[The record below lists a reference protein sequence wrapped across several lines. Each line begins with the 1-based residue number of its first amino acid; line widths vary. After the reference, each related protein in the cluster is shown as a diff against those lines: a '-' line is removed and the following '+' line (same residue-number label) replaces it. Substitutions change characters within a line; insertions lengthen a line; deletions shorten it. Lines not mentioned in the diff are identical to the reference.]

1 MEKSNFSFDKRVES
15 LGLNKSDKVLIAY
28 SGGGDSTFL
37 LMQALNYFYDG
48 NLYVAYV
55 DYHDSEYTP
64 EEEKIVL
71 DFIRDKNIQFFRK
84 DVYLSWKESNF
95 EARARDI
102 RYKFFKDIVL
112 KENLKGVLVAHHAND
127 DAETYLFQ
135 KSRGSITDE
144 LGLKSISIL
153 YGISVYRPLL
163 PIKKSDIIKYL
174 NDNDIIY
181 FDDPTNKNWNRSR
194 DRLRMS
200 VLSSDDNVDKTL
212 EQRNR
217 DSIKNDEEIEKANE
231 FLNKNR
237 YEFKEYRKLSIN
249 IQRRFLYKAI
259 QILIGK
265 EDNDMVV
272 STMNICFEF
281 LKSNRTESLKLNDE
295 LYLYK
300 DKDEFYFGS
309 PIELNDSYS
318 FEIDRPGIYDFN
330 SIHLDLSNP
339 SLYKINKFPVFIKAV
354 KKGDM
359 ISTDLECK
367 DGWLCM
373 KKHGVPTYLRGFYP
387 ALYNK
392 EGNIIYLP
400 FYGDD
405 KFYINVSR
413 IYPKQKY

>member
-1 MEKSNFSFDKRVES
+1 
-15 LGLNKSDKVLIAY
+15 
-28 SGGGDSTFL
+28 
-37 LMQALNYFYDG
+37 
-48 NLYVAYV
+48 
-55 DYHDSEYTP
+55 
-64 EEEKIVL
+64 
-71 DFIRDKNIQFFRK
+71 
-84 DVYLSWKESNF
+84 
-95 EARARDI
+95 
-102 RYKFFKDIVL
+102 
-112 KENLKGVLVAHHAND
+112 
-127 DAETYLFQ
+127 
-135 KSRGSITDE
+135 
-144 LGLKSISIL
+144 
-153 YGISVYRPLL
+153 
-163 PIKKSDIIKYL
+163 
-174 NDNDIIY
+174 
-181 FDDPTNKNWNRSR
+181 
-194 DRLRMS
+194 MS
-200 VLSSDDNVDKTL
+200 VLSSDVNVDKTL

-217 DSIKNDEEIEKANE
+217 DSIKNDEEIEKSNE

-300 DKDEFYFGS
+300 DKDEFYLGS
-309 PIELNDSYS
+309 PIELNDSYL

-373 KKHGVPTYLRGFYP
+373 KNMECQH
-387 ALYNK
+387 
-392 EGNIIYLP
+392 I
-400 FYGDD
+400 
-405 KFYINVSR
+405 
-413 IYPKQKY
+413 

>member
-48 NLYVAYV
+48 NIYVAYV

-217 DSIKNDEEIEKANE
+217 D
-231 FLNKNR
+231 
-237 YEFKEYRKLSIN
+237 
-249 IQRRFLYKAI
+249 
-259 QILIGK
+259 
-265 EDNDMVV
+265 
-272 STMNICFEF
+272 
-281 LKSNRTESLKLNDE
+281 
-295 LYLYK
+295 
-300 DKDEFYFGS
+300 
-309 PIELNDSYS
+309 
-318 FEIDRPGIYDFN
+318 
-330 SIHLDLSNP
+330 
-339 SLYKINKFPVFIKAV
+339 
-354 KKGDM
+354 
-359 ISTDLECK
+359 
-367 DGWLCM
+367 
-373 KKHGVPTYLRGFYP
+373 
-387 ALYNK
+387 
-392 EGNIIYLP
+392 
-400 FYGDD
+400 
-405 KFYINVSR
+405 
-413 IYPKQKY
+413 